1 MTGMPE
7 MRIRNTCRRIYP
19 VDMSQTGNRKLAT
32 AAVLLGL
39 VISAFEGTVVTTAMP
54 TITRSL
60 GGSALYAW
68 VFTAFLLA
76 CTLGVMVVGKLG
88 DQLGRKPAFLGGIAL
103 FLIGS
108 ALCGVATSVP
118 WLIAFRVVQGLGAGA
133 IQPTTMTIAADLYT
147 LKERAAVQ
155 SVFTGVWGLANV
167 LGPVIG
173 GWIVGHHSWRWVF
186 LVNVPVGVVA
196 GGLLLVSY
204 TDPLRKPGKVD
215 LWGPVLAGASV
226 SLLLIALEPDNHAA
240 LRILLAA
247 AGLATS
253 ALFLRQQRKSA
264 QPLVPIEYL
273 RDRTVQSGLVG
284 GAVAGALLYST
295 TAYVPLWMTAHGHSA
310 LLAGIA
316 LVPML
321 AGWALGSVFGVSV
334 MIRGG
339 MRASVGG
346 GFILAAL
353 GAVLLALVVGGN
365 EPIPWAFATLA
376 VLGIGLGP
384 AASTSTIGPQSVVP
398 WRARSVVTSAVY
410 STRMLGGAV
419 AIALLHLWQGS
430 PGLQVMLIAP
440 IALAGGLLL
449 LPLSP
454 AGRMDEVEGLDLAV
468 E

>member
-1 MTGMPE
+1 
-7 MRIRNTCRRIYP
+7 
-19 VDMSQTGNRKLAT
+19 MSSTGNRKLAT

-54 TITRSL
+54 TITRAL

-68 VFTAFLLA
+68 VFSAFLLA
-76 CTLGVMVVGKLG
+76 CTLGVMLVGKLG
-88 DQLGRKPAFLGGIAL
+88 DHLGRKPVFIGGIAL
-103 FLIGS
+103 FLVGS
-108 ALCGVATSVP
+108 SLCGAATSVP

-147 LKERAAVQ
+147 LKERAVVQ

-173 GWIVGHHSWRWVF
+173 GWIVGHASWRWVF
-186 LVNVPVGVVA
+186 LVNLPVSVLA
-196 GGLLLVSY
+196 GALLMVSY
-204 TDPLRKPGKVD
+204 RDPVRKPGKVD
-215 LWGPVLAGASV
+215 LWGPVLAGGAV
-226 SLLLIALEPDNHAA
+226 ALLLTALEPDNSAP
-240 LRILLAA
+240 LRFALAA
-247 AGLATS
+247 FGLVTG
-253 ALFLRQQRKSA
+253 ALFIAHQRGTA
-264 QPLVPIEYL
+264 EPLVPVEYL
-273 RDRTVQSGLVG
+273 RDRTVQSGLLG

-295 TAYVPLWMTAHGHSA
+295 TAYVPLWMTSQGYSA
-310 LLAGIA
+310 LVAGVA

-321 AGWALGSVFGVSV
+321 AGWTLGSMFGVRV

-346 GFILAAL
+346 GFALASIGAAL
-353 GAVLLALVVGGN
+353 LAVVVGAHQ
-365 EPIPWAFATLA
+365 PILWAFVTLA

-384 AASTSTIGPQSVVP
+384 AASTATIGPQSVVP
-398 WRARSVVTSAVY
+398 WRARAVVTSAVY

-419 AIALLHLWQGS
+419 AIALLHLWHGS
-430 PGLQVMLIAP
+430 PDVQIMLIAP
-440 IALAGGLLL
+440 IALLGGLLL

-454 AGRMDEVEGLDLAV
+454 AGRMSGTEGLELAV

>member
-1 MTGMPE
+1 
-7 MRIRNTCRRIYP
+7 
-19 VDMSQTGNRKLAT
+19 MSQIQILNGAPGRYPPAMKFTGNRKLAT

-54 TITRSL
+54 TITRAL

-68 VFTAFLLA
+68 VFTAFLLS
-76 CTLGVMVVGKLG
+76 CTLGVMLVGKLG
-88 DQLGRKPAFLGGIAL
+88 DHLGRRPAFLGGIAL
-103 FLIGS
+103 FLVGS
-108 ALCGVATSVP
+108 ALCGAATSVP

-147 LKERAAVQ
+147 LKERAVVQ

-167 LGPVIG
+167 LGPVMG
-173 GWIVGHHSWRWVF
+173 GWIVGHASWRWVF
-186 LVNVPVGVVA
+186 LVNLPVSVVA
-196 GGLLLVSY
+196 GALLMVSY
-204 TDPLRKPGKVD
+204 RDPSRKPGRVD
-215 LWGPVLAGASV
+215 LWGPVLAGSAV
-226 SLLLIALEPDNHAA
+226 ALLLIALEPDNPA
-240 LRILLAA
+240 LLRLSLAL
-247 AGLATS
+247 AGLVLGVIFVS
-253 ALFLRQQRKSA
+253 HQRGA
-264 QPLVPIEYL
+264 AEPLVPPEYL
-273 RDRTVQSGLVG
+273 RDRTVQAGLLG

-295 TAYVPLWMTAHGHSA
+295 TAYVPLWMTSHGYSA
-310 LLAGIA
+310 LVAGVA

-321 AGWALGSVFGVSV
+321 AGWALGSMFGVSL

-346 GFILAAL
+346 GFALASV
-353 GAVLLALVVGGN
+353 GAMLLAVVVGAH
-365 EPIPWAFATLA
+365 EPLLWAFVTLA

-384 AASTSTIGPQSVVP
+384 AASTATIGPQSVVP

-419 AIALLHLWQGS
+419 AIALLHLWHGS
-430 PGLQVMLIAP
+430 VDMQVMLIAP

-449 LPLSP
+449 LTLSP
-454 AGRMDEVEGLDLAV
+454 AGRMSEAEGLDLAV